1 MSNMNC
7 QSCKSCRDKN
17 TIDTPRSCFSTL
29 SSMMEGLVLRLH
41 EITVGSVYS
50 ISIFWRF
57 VSHLIWYTQWRIATW
72 SHVSGYFRVGRSYSQ
87 ISHMRIYSNVYMAT
101 LWPLYRKVIDYVN
114 LAIYCLSLV
123 PQQICPNRKVK
134 FSRNGTYPGCAYE
147 WWLCRIGLGS

>member
-1 MSNMNC
+1 MSNMNWE
-7 QSCKSCRDKN
+7 SCKSCRDKN

-57 VSHLIWYTQWRIATW
+57 VSHRIWYTQWRIATW

-87 ISHMRIYSNVYMAT
+87 ISHMPIYSNVYTAT
-101 LWPLYRKVIDYVN
+101 LWPLYRKCYRLRQSCN
-114 LAIYCLSLV
+114 LLSFSCAPANLSQPQSKILPQWNLSGVCLWV
-123 PQQICPNRKVK
+123 M
-134 FSRNGTYPGCAYE
+134 AM
-147 WWLCRIGLGS
+147 